1 MSLQMRKIKQ
11 RLLGIGLSI
20 GCCVVGLSAA
30 YAEKADKALPMNAQ
44 ADAMRHDDQKQV
56 THLNGNVVIT
66 KGSIVMRGA
75 TIEVRVDAQ
84 GNQSAAIA
92 GVPGKPAFFRQKRD
106 GINEF
111 IEGEAEQIDYDGKA
125 DNVKLNRRAV
135 LRRYTDATL
144 VDELKGSQITYD
156 NATDRYFVDGGASNA
171 SAVNPSGRVT
181 AVIGAKPNA
190 KPEPTKSPA
199 LVPVVPASGL
209 RPSTRIGEKTN

>member
-1 MSLQMRKIKQ
+1 
-11 RLLGIGLSI
+11 LG
-20 GCCVVGLSAA
+20 VPPAW
-30 YAEKADKALPMNAQ
+30 AEKADKAMPMNAQ

-56 THLNGNVVIT
+56 THLTGNVIIT

-75 TIEVRVDAQ
+75 AIEVRVDAQ
-84 GNQSAAIA
+84 GNQSAVITGSA
-92 GVPGKPAFFRQKRD
+92 GKPAFFRQKRE
-106 GINEF
+106 GLNEF

-125 DNVKLNRRAV
+125 DNVKLSRRAV
-135 LRRYTDATL
+135 LRRYADATL

-181 AVIGAKPNA
+181 AVIGAKPSA
-190 KPEPTKSPA
+190 KPEIVKPSAT
-199 LVPVVPASGL
+199 VPIAPASGL

>member
-1 MSLQMRKIKQ
+1 MSLLERELG
-11 RLLGIGLSI
+11 RWLVGAGLLAGL
-20 GCCVVGLSAA
+20 GGMMVPCAF
-30 YAEKADKALPMNAQ
+30 AEKADKALPMNAQ

-56 THLNGNVVIT
+56 THLTGNVVIT

-75 TIEVRVDAQ
+75 SIEVRVDAQ
-84 GNQSAAIA
+84 GNQSAVITGAA
-92 GVPGKPAFFRQKRD
+92 GKPAFFRQKRD
-106 GINEF
+106 GLNEF

-125 DNVKLNRRAV
+125 DNVKLNRRAI
-135 LRRYTDATL
+135 LRRYAEAAL

-181 AVIGAKPNA
+181 AVIGAKPSA
-190 KPEPTKSPA
+190 KPEPVKAAVP
-199 LVPVVPASGL
+199 VPVVPASGL